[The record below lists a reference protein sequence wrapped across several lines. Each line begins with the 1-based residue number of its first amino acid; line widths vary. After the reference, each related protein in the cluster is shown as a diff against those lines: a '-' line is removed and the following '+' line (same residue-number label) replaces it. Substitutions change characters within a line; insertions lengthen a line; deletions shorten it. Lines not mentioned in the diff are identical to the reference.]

1 LPSLKILY
9 NTLMDAGIDT
19 SADDTITPSSA
30 LLISL
35 QQRANTLLSEFRAF
49 QAQLQASGLSKSVES
64 RIFRRGVEA
73 EAKSLETFARK
84 QSITLPSGEST
95 DEAEI
100 REAKQTHSLRSSNLP
115 FYEAVW
121 TAAKRCNGVRA
132 LGRRLYW
139 EKDGTSLGRVSE
151 PPRKQNKKH
160 MNSALVD
167 IVADNGL
174 KWVKI
179 SIVSAKRLLFEMA
192 KEGWEDYGA
201 ESDEDGSP
209 DEETTSRSEA
219 KLDIVRLAED
229 LRDAARTTRIR
240 YKHPQVKF
248 ILPSITEGEED
259 AIDAVLT
266 QIRATGAIVECGPPT
281 LLNSLSD
288 LSLTPASKFDHMLP
302 SPNHPTLTETINIDC
317 TILLALISDISH
329 VSRGRL
335 PPSPSNK
342 SGIYHT
348 AILKQIESEEHSPL
362 LPHEVYP
369 ILRGRKL
376 VCTSLAAQRMRE
388 IVDIMA
394 TPTEAER
401 ARILLGEGESEACEE
416 AVLRG
421 RWRGLSEHGLP
432 DDILLPIIVE
442 EFIFPDSELSATE
455 TALPIQMAN
464 KLYGKMDLSPINA
477 SVFIYGWH
485 HNIVT
490 MTSNRVVATGIE
502 RVLNG
507 LLDEIE
513 ISGKDSGV
521 DGFEGPKMYICETA
535 RSLVGK
541 EKGHGIRP

>member
-1 LPSLKILY
+1 
-9 NTLMDAGIDT
+9 
-19 SADDTITPSSA
+19 

-84 QSITLPSGEST
+84 QSITLPSGEGS

-100 REAKQTHSLRSSNLP
+100 REAKQTHSLTSSNLP

-121 TAAKRCNGVRA
+121 LAAKRCNGVRA

-139 EKDGTSLGRVSE
+139 ENDGMSQARVSE

-160 MNSALVD
+160 LNSAVVD

-174 KWVKI
+174 EWIKI

-201 ESDEDGSP
+201 DPDEDGSS
-209 DEETTSRSEA
+209 DEDNPHSKSEA

-229 LRDAARTTRIR
+229 LRDASRTTRIR

-266 QIRATGAIVECGPPT
+266 QIRTTGAIVECGPPT
-281 LLNSLSD
+281 ILNGLSD
-288 LSLTPASKFDHMLP
+288 LSLTPVSKFDHILP

-329 VSRGRL
+329 VSRARL

-369 ILRGRKL
+369 ILKGRKL
-376 VCTSLAAQRMRE
+376 VCTALAAQRMRE

-394 TPTEAER
+394 TRTEAER
-401 ARILLGEGESEACEE
+401 ARILLGEEECSGCEADLG
-416 AVLRG
+416 V
-421 RWRGLSEHGLP
+421 RWRGLSEHRLP
-432 DDILLPIIVE
+432 EDILLPIMVE
-442 EFIFPDSELSATE
+442 DFVFPDYELSAKGTSFQG
-455 TALPIQMAN
+455 PMAN
-464 KLYGKMDLSPINA
+464 KLYGKMDLSSINA
-477 SVFIYGWH
+477 SVFMYGWH

-490 MTSNRVVATGIE
+490 LTSNRVVAMGIE
-502 RVLNG
+502 RALNG
-507 LLDEIE
+507 ILDELESPGLE
-513 ISGKDSGV
+513 ISGKELDGA
-521 DGFEGPKMYICETA
+521 DGFEGPKMYVCETA